1 MPVVTTQWI
10 ETTIGSLVTWV
21 PHVYTQTFAG
31 TPGQLPEPGNGEVG
45 MGTLTGQVGVT
56 KTVDAGAVETARDMW
71 KKGAIAAGAVVV
83 GLVV

>member
-1 MPVVTTQWI
+1 
-10 ETTIGSLVTWV
+10 
-21 PHVYTQTFAG
+21 
-31 TPGQLPEPGNGEVG
+31 

-56 KTVDAGAVETARDMW
+56 KTVDAGAVETARDIMW